1 MKFSGLG
8 GGPEVVP
15 VPGAVP
21 VPVPVPGAG
30 TGRFI
35 PPIHFGIGR
44 GKNFNSRSDASRAR
58 AVMDVL
64 VDGERIEGVGVT
76 PDVEVEFSIPY
87 ANGADPPL
95 EKAIDV
101 LLDDIRMA
109 R

>member
-1 MKFSGLG
+1 
-8 GGPEVVP
+8 
-15 VPGAVP
+15 
-21 VPVPVPGAG
+21 
-30 TGRFI
+30 
-35 PPIHFGIGR
+35 
-44 GKNFNSRSDASRAR
+44 
-58 AVMDVL
+58 MDVL